1 MDMVMLFLVDLK
13 SSIYKFTCFVS
24 HCKQNAFHH
33 IRLVLTQFF
42 SRLRG
47 VAVHPHPSCFRPSN
61 YSVELVDSPTGTG
74 QQPFSSELKPKIR
87 KQVYNCRLFV
97 WQRQAMSSLGQ
108 AKLLLSAASSK
119 KDDADDGAANLSSD
133 QAINPLHAELH
144 ILIFH
149 LQA

>member
-1 MDMVMLFLVDLK
+1 M
-13 SSIYKFTCFVS
+13 
-24 HCKQNAFHH
+24 
-33 IRLVLTQFF
+33 
-42 SRLRG
+42 
-47 VAVHPHPSCFRPSN
+47 HPHPSCFRPSN

-108 AKLLLSAASSK
+108 

-149 LQA
+149 LQT